1 MARRFSDLEKSALA
15 LLAGGVDPTTSQDE
29 AVRNFWAW
37 KINPSAASHRLP
49 AASKRPNGRKTDP
62 VYLKPFALT
71 LPANILAQVSLS
83 KRSNT
88 AAGDGIKA
96 ACGLQAL
103 TVGTDTALKLKAF
116 TPARVYWRTGEA
128 ATSDPRTSRI
138 TNQPYKSYYAAAD
151 EGFSVPFGRKSTDSL
166 SARQAEIKA
175 AIPAGTSLI
184 TFSPEKYRG

>member
-1 MARRFSDLEKSALA
+1 MARRFSDLEKRALA

-29 AVRNFWAW
+29 AVRNFWQW
-37 KINPSAASHRLP
+37 KINPSAASHNLP
-49 AASKRPNGRKTDP
+49 AASERPNGRKTDP

-71 LPANILAQVSLS
+71 LPANIVAEVSLS

-88 AAGDGIKA
+88 AAGDGIKT
-96 ACGLQAL
+96 ACGLIAL

-128 ATSDPRTSRI
+128 ATSATRTSRI
-138 TNQPYKSYYAAAD
+138 TNQPYKSYYTATD
-151 EGFSVPFGRKSTDSL
+151 EGYSVPFGRKGTDSL
-166 SARQAEIKA
+166 SARQDEIKA
-175 AIPAGTSLI
+175 AIPAGISLI